1 MLYLWFKA
9 LHIIGFV
16 AWFAGMFYIWRL
28 FVYHAGTSSYDVKV
42 QLAIM
47 ERKLYQIIMGPAM
60 VFTIAFGIGLLVI
73 RWEGIY
79 QSVWIWLKIGLV
91 FLLFLMH
98 LLAGRYRHQ
107 LERGREYNPRIFRI
121 LNEVPTLLLFGI
133 VILAVLKPW

>member
-28 FVYHAGTSSYDVKV
+28 FVYHAGTTSYDVKV

-60 VFTIAFGIGLLVI
+60 VFTVTFGIGLLII
-73 RWEGIY
+73 RWEGISH
-79 QSVWIWLKIGLV
+79 SVWIWMKIGLV
-91 FLLFLMH
+91 GLLIVMH
-98 LLAGRYRHQ
+98 LLAGRYRRQ
-107 LERGREYNPRIFRI
+107 LESGRDYDPRIFRI
-121 LNEVPTLLLFGI
+121 LNEVPTVLLFAI